1 MEFAVA
7 AWAVEGEPSPSY
19 VGSAKRFGFEV
30 SMVFAKHSLGKRRG
44 ADFKQLGIVVKL
56 FIKLHLGLLLLLDC
70 FHLVALVFISMKPGR
85 LWPEAESLIP
95 PSSDALANSSC
106 NTEIDFKLNNPS
118 L

>member
-19 VGSAKRFGFEV
+19 VGSAEEIWVRSLHGLCKTFSGQKKR
-30 SMVFAKHSLGKRRG
+30 S
-44 ADFKQLGIVVKL
+44 
-56 FIKLHLGLLLLLDC
+56 GLQTAWDSSKVIYK
-70 FHLVALVFISMKPGR
+70 VASWTATAIRKPGR